1 MKEIILGCLIAN
13 LIMFILGSGIITLT
27 GYIIYRK
34 NKSKLDEFIGRGV
47 ESYKTFTDTINK
59 ILKLLDKFKI
69 K

>member
-1 MKEIILGCLIAN
+1 MKEIILGCLMAN
-13 LIMFILGSGIITLT
+13 LIMFILGSGIITLI

-34 NKSKLDEFIGRGV
+34 NKSKLDEFIGKGI
-47 ESYKTFTDTINK
+47 ESYKTFADTISK